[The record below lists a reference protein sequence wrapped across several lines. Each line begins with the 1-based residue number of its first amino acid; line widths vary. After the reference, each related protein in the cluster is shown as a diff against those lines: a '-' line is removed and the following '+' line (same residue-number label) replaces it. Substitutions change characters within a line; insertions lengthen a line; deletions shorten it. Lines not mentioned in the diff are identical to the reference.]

1 MIGELTWNRNIR
13 YTSVKS
19 NRTSRIR
26 TWNSFQNERFSLWS
40 QVQTPHMTLII
51 NGSIKTHTV
60 RMRLRMQ
67 DRTVLA
73 LRLRLSIEILCL
85 SDSVSSPDSEY
96 GFKNS
101 RMHLN
106 PHPLYMTKEIASTAW
121 FTVWTLH
128 PACNPFWSIKSAWF
142 DFEKCSC
149 ES

>member
-106 PHPLYMTKEIASTAW
+106 PHPPLYDQRNCEYRLVYSVN
-121 FTVWTLH
+121 FTPCMQPIL
-128 PACNPFWSIKSAWF
+128 IY
-142 DFEKCSC
+142 
-149 ES
+149 